1 MTISTCIWLNKSEGS
16 SCLTD
21 LLGREGPYYGWLFSS
36 LFFPLFFSFI
46 FFSKPIPSPL
56 SFLCKPVQ
64 AIFFFYFSSFI
75 FMHETISA
83 KQQFPQNFVHQKF
96 PTKRF
101 QLNFVHQK
109 IPTKLFPLT
118 ISHLDTLITL
128 VHKWIRHT
136 KCTWSGFKLL
146 FLICKFVHFR
156 SHIKAREYS
165 RNF

>member
-16 SCLTD
+16 ACLTD

-64 AIFFFYFSSFI
+64 AMFFFYFSSFI
-75 FMHETISA
+75 FMHGTFSA

-96 PTKRF
+96 
-101 QLNFVHQK
+101 
-109 IPTKLFPLT
+109 PTKLFPLT

-136 KCTWSGFKLL
+136 KCTWSGCQLTIFFKLL
-146 FLICKFVHFR
+146 FLICKFAHFR